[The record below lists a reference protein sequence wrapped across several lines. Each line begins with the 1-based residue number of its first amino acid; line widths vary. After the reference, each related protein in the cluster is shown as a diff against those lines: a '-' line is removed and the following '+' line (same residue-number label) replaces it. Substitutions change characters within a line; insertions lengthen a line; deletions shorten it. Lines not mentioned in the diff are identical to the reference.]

1 MQRHQGSPARQTRI
15 VATIG
20 KSPEPTFAAFLE
32 KLCEAGV
39 DVLRL
44 NMSHCDAGYAKEKE
58 ILDWANQPTP
68 PGQAPRLAV
77 MADLQGPKVRIGSV
91 PAAGLQLVEGE
102 TVVLLPE
109 GALYDPAAEKQADG
123 RAAVVIPVP
132 EPTGSALLQ
141 GLRDLW
147 QQRPG
152 CRPAILFGDGDL
164 IVEATGMGPHHL
176 HARVVAG
183 GTLFSKKG
191 LTVRELDLDLDPFP
205 GKDQRDLQFCLEQ
218 GVDYVA
224 LSFVRTPQDLL
235 RVRAFMVDHASGQDP
250 PSTRPL
256 PRLIA
261 KIETIAAVQNIDAIL
276 EACDGV
282 MVARGDLGL
291 QLGFEAV
298 PGVQKRLVIAARKQ
312 GKPCIIATQMLESMI
327 ANPVPTR
334 AEAAD
339 VFNAILDGG
348 DAVMLSGETSV
359 GTRPYLVVDTMDGI
373 VRRAEAYRMED
384 RANRAPLRL
393 PPIGPATHIER
404 INGEFAHMAARL
416 AEQLPAFA
424 ICCFSRSGLTPERIS
439 RFRPPAPVLAFCA
452 SDWVARRCLLYWG
465 VHPVVLPGFDTRR
478 DRLGTMVD
486 MAREILQKRYGMK
499 RGDPLVVTAGV
510 DWPSG
515 GTNTLQV
522 RIEDHTETT
531 IDMDFA
537 ESSRQ

>member
-1 MQRHQGSPARQTRI
+1 MQRHEGIPARQTRI

-20 KSPEPTFAAFLE
+20 LCPEADFATFLG
-32 KLCEAGV
+32 KLGEAGV

-44 NMSHCDAGYAKEKE
+44 NMSHCDRGYAKETE
-58 ILDWANQPTP
+58 ILAWANQPTP
-68 PGQAPRLAV
+68 PGQAPRVAI
-77 MADLQGPKVRIGSV
+77 MADLQGPKVRIGQV
-91 PAAGLQLVEGE
+91 GEAGLELQEGA

-109 GALYDPAAEKQADG
+109 GASYVSAMQGAETP
-123 RAAVVIPVP
+123 VMIPVP
-132 EPTGSALLQ
+132 EPTGSALVA
-141 GLRDLW
+141 GLAELW
-147 QQRPG
+147 RTKPSV
-152 CRPAILFGDGDL
+152 RPAILFGDGDI
-164 IVEATGMGPHHL
+164 IVEADGLGPQHVT
-176 HARVVAG
+176 ARVVAG
-183 GTLFSKKG
+183 GTLRSKKG

-205 GKDQRDLQFCLEQ
+205 EKDQRDLRFCLDH

-224 LSFVRTPQDLL
+224 LSFVRTPADLQ
-235 RVRAFMVDHASGQDP
+235 RVRQFMADHLAGQGEAA
-250 PSTRPL
+250 L

-261 KIETIAAVQNIDAIL
+261 KIETLSAVEHIDAIL
-276 EACDGV
+276 EASDGV

-291 QLGFEAV
+291 QLGFDAV
-298 PGVQKRLVIAARKQ
+298 PGVQKQLVLAARRQ

-348 DAVMLSGETSV
+348 DAVMMSGETSV

-373 VRRAEAYRMED
+373 VRKAEAYRAQD
-384 RANRAPLRL
+384 RANRPPLRL

-424 ICCFSRSGLTPERIS
+424 IVCFTRSGLTPERIS
-439 RFRPPAPVLAFCA
+439 RFRPPVPVLAFCA
-452 SDWVARRCLLYWG
+452 TDRVARRCLLYWG
-465 VHPVVLPGFDTRR
+465 VHPVVLPGFDTSR
-478 DRLGTMVD
+478 DRLGTMVAR
-486 MAREILQKRYGMK
+486 AREILQKRYGMS

-510 DWPSG
+510 DWPKG

-522 RIEDHTETT
+522 RIEDHSEVDL
-531 IDMDFA
+531 DMQVDTLN
-537 ESSRQ
+537 

>member
-20 KSPEPTFAAFLE
+20 KSPEPTFATFLE
-32 KLCEAGV
+32 KLCEVGV

-44 NMSHCDAGYAKEKE
+44 NMSHCDAGYLKEKA
-58 ILDWANQPTP
+58 ILDWANQPTV
-68 PGQAPRLAV
+68 PGCAPRVAV
-77 MADLQGPKVRIGSV
+77 MADLQGPKVRIGRV
-91 PAAGLQLVEGE
+91 AAEGLTLIEGA

-109 GALYDPAAEKQADG
+109 GAPYQPADQMQPDG
-123 RAAVVIPVP
+123 LAAVVIPVP
-132 EPTGSALLQ
+132 GPTGSALVQ
-141 GLRDLW
+141 GLRELW
-147 QQRPG
+147 RQRPDA
-152 CRPAILFGDGDL
+152 RPAILFGDGDL

-176 HARVVAG
+176 EARVVAG

-205 GKDQRDLQFCLEQ
+205 PKDQLDLRFCLEQ

-224 LSFVRTPQDLL
+224 LSFVRTPRDLQ
-235 RVRAFMVDHASGQDP
+235 RVRAFMADQVLDSDP
-250 PSTRPL
+250 LSTRPL

-261 KIETIAAVQNIDAIL
+261 KIETISAVENIDAL
-276 EACDGV
+276 LDACDGV

-327 ANPVPTR
+327 GNPVPTR

-359 GTRPYLVVDTMDGI
+359 GTRPYLVVETMDGI
-373 VRRAEAYRMED
+373 VRQAESYRIED
-384 RANRAPLRL
+384 RANRAPMRL

-424 ICCFSRSGLTPERIS
+424 IACFTRSGLTPERIS
-439 RFRPPAPVLAFCA
+439 RFRPAAPVLAFCA
-452 SDWVARRCLLYWG
+452 TDGVARRCLLYWG

-478 DRLGTMVD
+478 DRLGTMVG

-522 RIEDHTETT
+522 RIEDHTEAA
-531 IDMDFA
+531 IDLEF
-537 ESSRQ
+537 EGGSLP